1 MKKIEVEP
9 IETKA
14 AKRDHKASFKIGN
27 VLRPSVQVSFFLLV
41 AAIALNQKL
50 EEMRMTITWLPTT
63 CLHAICPFGGVE
75 SLYQLVTAG
84 VYVQKI
90 EQSAVVLMVV
100 AFALA
105 IIAGPLFCGWICPLG
120 SFQEWLGKVGKKL
133 TGNKF
138 NNFMPARIDRYLR
151 FLRYGVLVLVLVA
164 TGISAK
170 LVFSDYDPYHALFRF
185 YSGEVA
191 TGAFI
196 VLGAVIVGSLFVERP
211 FCKYACPYGALLGLF
226 NLISVFPLRRNESRC
241 ISCKA
246 CDRSC
251 PMNIKVST
259 TQIVRDHQCISCL
272 KCSSESSCPVADTVA
287 LSATKL

>member
-1 MKKIEVEP
+1 MKNIMEQSGIKEVKKLP
-9 IETKA
+9 S
-14 AKRDHKASFKIGN
+14 RSGN
-27 VLRPSVQVSFFLLV
+27 VLRFSVQLSFFLLV

-50 EEMRMTITWLPTT
+50 EELRMTITWLPTT

-90 EQSAVVLMVV
+90 EQSAVVLMVM

-105 IIAGPLFCGWICPLG
+105 VIAGPLFCGWICPLG

-133 TGNKF
+133 TGKKF
-138 NNFMPARIDRYLR
+138 NNFIPAGIDRYLR
-151 FLRYGVLVLVLVA
+151 VLRYGVLILVLVA

-191 TGAFI
+191 AGAFI
-196 VLGAVIVGSLFVERP
+196 VLGAVIIGSIFVERP

-226 NLISVFPLRRNESRC
+226 NFISVFPLRRSESRC
-241 ISCKA
+241 TSCKA

-251 PMNIKVST
+251 PMNIKVSAMQT
-259 TQIVRDHQCISCL
+259 VRDHQCISCL